1 MQETG
6 ISMESLCLQY
16 ANAQQEI
23 DEMIIGVDTREQ
35 LVNNMNV
42 LNIALDNKIVDA
54 VNNIHVKETKLLYPY
69 NWK

>member
-1 MQETG
+1 
-6 ISMESLCLQY
+6 
-16 ANAQQEI
+16 
-23 DEMIIGVDTREQ
+23 MIIGVDTREQ